1 MAIDTRRFKNEL
13 EEAVTLQVKDDSLRK
28 VPSISIYIERPDSES
43 EIIITK
49 AEALELLEGLYKVLK
64 SKKR

>member
-28 VPSISIYIERPDSES
+28 VPSIAVYLERPDSEA
-43 EIIITK
+43 ELLLTK